1 MRLRATL
8 LLVLT
13 ACGHSDAFVGA
24 DPETYDIP
32 FATGQPV
39 RLTYDAGMDLFP
51 SWSPDGRTLAYS
63 FQPKGLADFDRC
75 LGIMATGAGTRRDVC
90 YADFDGTDRT
100 DALEWPAIGPDA
112 QLLFTQH
119 FSDVETRFPAGG
131 TLRLGTVD
139 APLPGRVL
147 LTIPTTIGPIGFNS
161 IGTTRWASAS
171 RFYFVPQSGLSR
183 GSHAN
188 PNKKDTIFVGVGIVR
203 GDLTNG
209 APTFTFM
216 AGTDSASGFDFLRS
230 GDSIYFTRQ
239 HDFRLYAMPV
249 SGGPATVVYT
259 ADVPGGEWMLRN
271 PTRIGN
277 RIAVVLAAWDIVTG
291 PGGVPP
297 RGLIPG
303 TRIELVRPNIAGS
316 EVAYTPPAGSGLGV
330 IAAPPNRCEIVFEAR
345 RAQQISFTTDLYSLC
360 VGSGNGC
367 ACP

>member
-1 MRLRATL
+1 MGRYAAVL
-8 LLVLT
+8 LALC
-13 ACGHSDAFVGA
+13 ACGHSDGYLATDPTTSDKPFVDG
-24 DPETYDIP
+24 PV
-32 FATGQPV
+32 V

-75 LGIMATGAGTRRDVC
+75 LGFMANGAGTRRDVC
-90 YADFDGTDRT
+90 YAGFDGTDRT
-100 DALEWPAIGPDA
+100 DALEWPAIGPDG
-112 QLLFTQH
+112 QLLYTQY

-131 TLRLGTVD
+131 MLRLGTVD
-139 APLPGRVL
+139 APLPGRAL
-147 LTIPTTIGPIGFNS
+147 LAIPNTIGPIGFNS

-171 RFYFVPQSGLSR
+171 RFYFVPQTGISR

-188 PNKKDTIFVGVGIVR
+188 PNKKDTLFVGVGIVR
-203 GDLTNG
+203 GDLANG
-209 APTFTFM
+209 VPTFTLM
-216 AGTDSASGFDFLRS
+216 ADTDSASGFDFSRS

-249 SGGPATVVYT
+249 AGGPTTVVYT

-271 PTRIGN
+271 PTRVGD

-291 PGGVPP
+291 PQGVPP

-303 TRIELVRPNIAGS
+303 TRIDLVRPNIAGG
-316 EVAYTPPAGSGLGV
+316 EVAYTPPTGTGLGV

-345 RAQQISFTTDLYSLC
+345 GAQQISYTTDLYSLC
-360 VGSGNGC
+360 VGSGAGC
-367 ACP
+367 TCP